1 MLAISLVSMTAMLLV
16 VLMVNED
23 LENTMLQAE
32 LQEQR
37 EIFLALKPDNAPLVW
52 ETTNLSVAHLPK
64 NAPLPAN
71 MPAIFANL
79 PINYSGE
86 LKHNGRTFLV
96 RIDPSISGVF
106 YVAKDI
112 THFEE
117 RETLFQMTLGVVI
130 IVLTALSLLLAALS
144 SRRLVIPLRRLSYQI
159 SNTPVGALMPRI
171 PLDYQDSE
179 LHAIAHT
186 FNRFLDELESF
197 VKREQSLLNLASHE
211 LRTPIAVISGAL
223 DVLEQRQQLTA
234 NDQATVTRIRS
245 ACTEMEANVSM
256 LLTLARR
263 DPGQDKRQPVALSL
277 AVQLALES
285 LDVAHQASSRVTVSV
300 HQPAT
305 VIADATIVGM
315 LLRNLIQ
322 NALLHT
328 PHAIQIR
335 LTGDMIEIA
344 DQGTGLNDDQLA
356 VLSGLRRIAQNSST
370 LTGLGLYIVT
380 LMCER
385 LRWRLDVVQST
396 NKGTIIQLHTQPAQ
410 HTLPRHAPT
419 GKTSG

>member
-1 MLAISLVSMTAMLLV
+1 MLIISLISMAAMLLV

-37 EIFLALKPDNAPLVW
+37 DIFLALKPDTAPLVW

-64 NAPLPAN
+64 NTPLPAN

-79 PINYSGE
+79 PVNYSGE

-96 RIDPSISGVF
+96 RIDSGVSGVF

-130 IVLTALSLLLAALS
+130 VILTGLSLLLAALS
-144 SRRLVIPLRRLSYQI
+144 SRRIVIPLRRLSYQI
-159 SNTPVGALMPRI
+159 SDIPVGAHMPRI
-171 PLDYQDSE
+171 PLNYQDSE

-234 NDQATVTRIRS
+234 NDRATVARIRN
-245 ACTEMEANVSM
+245 ACTEMDTNVGM

-263 DPGQDKRQPVALSL
+263 DPGQDQQQPVALLL
-277 AVQLALES
+277 AVQLALDS
-285 LDVAHQASSRVTVSV
+285 LEVSHQASSRVTVSANR
-300 HQPAT
+300 PAT
-305 VIADATIVGM
+305 VTADPTIVGM

-335 LTGDMIEIA
+335 LAGDTIEIA
-344 DQGTGLNDDQLA
+344 DQGTGLNDNQLA
-356 VLSGLRRIAQNSST
+356 VLAGQQRIDQSGST

-396 NKGTIIQLHTQPAQ
+396 NKGTTIQLHTQP
-410 HTLPRHAPT
+410 TRHALPGHAPA
-419 GKTSG
+419 GKTSS

>member
-1 MLAISLVSMTAMLLV
+1 MKSIGRRISRAMLAISLASMAVMLIV

-37 EIFLALKPDNAPLVW
+37 DIFLALKPDAAPLVW

-86 LKHNGRTFLV
+86 LKHDGRTFLV
-96 RIDPSISGVF
+96 RIDPGVSGVF

-130 IVLTALSLLLAALS
+130 IVLTGLALLLAALS
-144 SRRLVIPLRRLSYQI
+144 SRRIVIPLRRLSYQI
-159 SNTPVGALMPRI
+159 SDTPVGAHMPRI

-223 DVLEQRQQLTA
+223 DVLEQRRQLAA
-234 NDQATVTRIRS
+234 NDQATVARIRS
-245 ACTEMEANVSM
+245 ACTEMEANVAM

-263 DPGQDKRQPVALSL
+263 DPKQDKQQPVALL
-277 AVQLALES
+277 AAVHLALDN
-285 LDVAHQASSRVTVSV
+285 LDISHQAASRVTVSA
-300 HQPAT
+300 HHPAT
-305 VIADATIVGM
+305 VMADSVIVGM

-328 PHAIQIR
+328 PHAIQVR
-335 LTGDMIEIA
+335 LTGDVIEIA
-344 DQGTGLNDDQLA
+344 DQGAGLNEDQLA
-356 VLSGLRRIAQNSST
+356 ILAGQQRLAQSGSP

-396 NKGTIIQLHTQPAQ
+396 NSGTIIQLHTQPLSVS
-410 HTLPRHAPT
+410 T
-419 GKTSG
+419 